1 MASSTPA
8 STILDNLPP
17 RPPTP
22 PRDTNHRETE
32 TADASASLRNRPLPS
47 PEAAV
52 QTLHTPPNGN
62 SPATPSCAHL
72 TDGSASRLG
81 KRVVWSGRTEYRD
94 PPDYKKAFDSLDRS
108 SPVSLSSAARSKP
121 LKGILKITA
130 SPVTFASPL
139 SSQLDGNTETQSIAE
154 MLESTVKHLAGSE
167 RDSKLD
173 AYMMLVRGL
182 RGSSN
187 LPDRVALQAKLG
199 LLMQFIQRDM
209 LAKQEDGSADFQLVN
224 QALKTLA
231 TFLQFGDVKS
241 AVPNEAAASIMDQA
255 IRTFEDPSTSKESTR
270 NFMHIV
276 RCQNFS
282 PKIMTA
288 ERVARIVL
296 ALHKI
301 DDHVKGKSII
311 MSRIMLYRRLV
322 WQCRSHMVAVSNG
335 WLKDLFTD
343 MLSTIQEIQSK
354 AIELGLEVGYLY
366 RQERRL
372 AAEVKN
378 ILDTSNEQQTYMEFY
393 MDKMRAMLADKQR
406 SYAAPQIWS
415 VVTLLGRRCPLDQ
428 WEHFT
433 AWFTLIQ
440 GAFNTSDLR
449 TKQETNYAWNRY
461 ACLSLKETSKV
472 TPRLLEG
479 LVKPLTSQLRRK
491 LNEKCPEDS
500 KKLRRTV
507 ISGACTLYYYLF
519 SPGSEQKKETLV
531 AWDSAVQPVIAQLVT
546 ATYPDDLATATRILL
561 RLVDVSTP
569 ILWKPER
576 IQATAPVR
584 PDELPSID
592 PKWIRAH
599 SDRIFNALG
608 GIMPQSV
615 QNLADRD
622 SPAYKL
628 WKAMV
633 HAVAA
638 ASAKDIK
645 VSDETVAFVARSLGL
660 LSTIWSAGCADEE
673 LFTTK
678 FLPGIRNFITVL
690 VDNLG
695 LLPLT
700 GKKLSVSADSA
711 NVFEPIATPSHRPA
725 KLQGVVATPLQHLF
739 NMLSVVPMG
748 GRDNDDLAA
757 FFIST
762 FEMFLAG
769 QADKARID
777 LVRDLQR
784 QSPASASAPYAV
796 WMLGSQAVALTLSGD
811 IKLDS
816 NGDRFLG
823 PEFREI
829 TNFLCNGLLSHPN
842 LPSQAWMSIFNNFSQ
857 RVTSGFG
864 DAGRA
869 IVIIE
874 PLAKVLVDVDQAVA
888 LHHEA
893 SCALIESARFPRD
906 RQAIDAARRRLWG
919 AELVPSKTTDP
930 FDHLY
935 RLADRKLITSYEA
948 LREQGGS
955 QSRAVTML
963 KATKQFI
970 AASFSSTG
978 FASASR
984 LQHGVSVW
992 LLDEKRLVKHSNDD
1006 ELANSLLAL
1015 WADLCSEMAKARHL
1029 ERSQFQQLDTL
1040 LSAAFQSTSRPVQS
1054 KAAETWNAI
1063 VREDETPE
1071 CSDSLKT
1078 IVSSLQS
1085 KVDLPLAGSD
1095 QSGGFG
1101 AQMSSDPEPQPGSA
1115 VGLPSTGQSSGVSL
1129 RSKPTMTAKA
1139 RESTINSAKKRRL
1152 DATPEASPVRGS
1164 KRLARSSRNTTP
1176 RLRHDN
1182 SQIQFQPI
1190 ASSSPEQGESQHLTE
1205 RQKEVRE
1212 RQKENV
1218 FLGSDAQL
1226 ETPDN
1231 DLEAATALEDA
1242 LSTPKAKANGALES
1256 TPQKTTYEEHI
1267 SSTPTPRRGQLIPMD
1282 LDNDPPSSPPEVR
1295 PYPLLSEMHSRSS
1308 AKSALEEQWS
1318 SPVTSPVPDRQR
1330 VPAAVEVPHVNLT
1343 NDSTQPSTE
1352 PQPHGRQTRSTRK
1365 PDVSQEEVIPSS
1377 VSDMASPSLARVTR
1391 AKRTRGS
1398 RANKAQEQPQ
1408 LLASVPQRAA
1418 TPPQAAQ
1425 SSPKSGADDVYV
1437 DARASPAISPPPE
1450 LPVMTQE
1457 SNDTSFAF
1465 SETDDSQ
1472 FMRFAAEMESGA
1484 PVRHAPAL
1492 TRESS
1497 SSLSSVQAVEVS
1509 ADIVKS
1515 TPTEPVEVVTAVV
1528 KAEEE
1533 AEEEPRSQRKRGKR
1547 KSSARSHDTR
1557 QKRRRS
1563 EEPDDNG
1570 ADEARE
1576 NKDLGAQSV
1585 REVGEQDAVDAPE
1598 PEPEPEPE
1606 QRPTRGKA
1614 KRRAKGA
1621 AKSSARRSARRMQ
1634 VEEETRELGDVSV
1647 EVGPVEVVGT
1657 SKGDD
1662 DASSSRD
1669 TDEEIMS
1676 QLVSESNAASQA
1688 GSVPP
1693 EASLVVIEDSM
1704 ATSSFSLDKAVQAEV
1719 EEQGRLEAGEAK
1731 NAESIMGML
1740 CAGMAGLQNASLSR
1754 DEFNQIEDMLM
1765 EMKRELFDAE
1775 RRGRG

>member
-1 MASSTPA
+1 MAAVMASSTQA
-8 STILDNLPP
+8 STLLDNLPP

-22 PRDTNHRETE
+22 PRDTNHRET
-32 TADASASLRNRPLPS
+32 ADGSASLLDRSLPS

-52 QTLHTPPNGN
+52 QTWHTPPNGN

-94 PPDYKKAFDSLDRS
+94 PPDYKKAFDSFDKS
-108 SPVSLSSAARSKP
+108 SPVSLSSAARLKP

-139 SSQLDGNTETQSIAE
+139 SSQLDGYTETQSIAE

-182 RGSSN
+182 RSSSN

-199 LLMQFIQRDM
+199 LLIQFIQRDM

-255 IRTFEDPSTSKESTR
+255 IRTFENPSTSKESTR

-288 ERVARIVL
+288 ERVARIVH

-301 DDHVKGKSII
+301 EDHVKGKSII

-335 WLKDLFTD
+335 WLKDLFTG
-343 MLSTIQEIQSK
+343 MLSTIQEIQLK

-372 AAEVKN
+372 AAEVKVM
-378 ILDTSNEQQTYMEFY
+378 LDTSNEQQTYMEFY

-507 ISGACTLYYYLF
+507 VSGACTLYYYLF
-519 SPGSEQKKETLV
+519 SPVSEQKKDTLI
-531 AWDSAVQPVIAQLVT
+531 AWDFAVQPVIAQLVT

-569 ILWKPER
+569 VLWKPER
-576 IQATAPVR
+576 IQAATPVR

-608 GIMPQSV
+608 GIMLQSV

-628 WKAMV
+628 WKAVV

-673 LFTTK
+673 TFSSK
-678 FLPGIRNFITVL
+678 FLPGIRNYITVL

-700 GKKLSVSADSA
+700 GKKLSVSVDSA

-725 KLQGVVATPLQHLF
+725 KPQGVVATPLQHLF
-739 NMLSVVPMG
+739 NMLSVVPTG
-748 GRDNDDLAA
+748 GRDDDDLAA

-769 QADKARID
+769 KPDKARID
-777 LVRDLQR
+777 LVKDLQR
-784 QSPASASAPYAV
+784 QSPANASAPYAV

-811 IKLDS
+811 NKLDS

-842 LPSQAWMSIFNNFSQ
+842 LPSQAWMSIFNDFSQ

-948 LREQGGS
+948 LGEQEGS
-955 QSRAVTML
+955 PLRAVTVL

-984 LQHGVSVW
+984 LQHGLSVW
-992 LLDEKRLVKHSNDD
+992 LLDEKRQVKPSNDD

-1015 WADLCSEMAKARHL
+1015 WTDLCSEMAKARHL

-1085 KVDLPLAGSD
+1085 KVDLPLAGSN
-1095 QSGGFG
+1095 QSGGNFG

-1115 VGLPSTGQSSGVSL
+1115 IGIPSTGQSSGVSL

-1139 RESTINSAKKRRL
+1139 QESTISSAKKRRL

-1182 SQIQFQPI
+1182 SQIQFQPF

-1242 LSTPKAKANGALES
+1242 LSTPKAKANSALKS

-1295 PYPLLSEMHSRSS
+1295 PYPLLSEIHSRSS

-1318 SPVTSPVPDRQR
+1318 SPVASPVPDRQH
-1330 VPAAVEVPHVNLT
+1330 VPAAIEVPHVDLT

-1352 PQPHGRQTRSTRK
+1352 PQPQGRQTRSTRK
-1365 PDVSQEEVIPSS
+1365 PDVSQEEEVIPSS
-1377 VSDMASPSLARVTR
+1377 VPDMGSPSLARVTR

-1398 RANKAQEQPQ
+1398 RVNKAQEPPQPP
-1408 LLASVPQRAA
+1408 ASAPQRAA

-1437 DARASPAISPPPE
+1437 DARASPSISPPPE
-1450 LPVMTQE
+1450 LPDMTQE

-1497 SSLSSVQAVEVS
+1497 SSLSSVQAGDVS

-1515 TPTEPVEVVTAVV
+1515 TPAEPVEVVTAVV

-1547 KSSARSHDTR
+1547 KSSARSRDTR
-1557 QKRRRS
+1557 RKRRRS
-1563 EEPDDNG
+1563 E
-1570 ADEARE
+1570 
-1576 NKDLGAQSV
+1576 
-1585 REVGEQDAVDAPE
+1585 
-1598 PEPEPEPE
+1598 EPEPE
-1606 QRPTRGKA
+1606 QRPTRNKA
-1614 KRRAKGA
+1614 KRRAKVA
-1621 AKSSARRSARRMQ
+1621 AKSNARRSARRMQ
-1634 VEEETRELGDVSV
+1634 VEEETRELEDVSV
-1647 EVGPVEVVGT
+1647 EAGPVEVVDT
-1657 SKGDD
+1657 NKGGDIVFDDD

-1719 EEQGRLEAGEAK
+1719 EQEKKEEQVEARS
-1731 NAESIMGML
+1731 AESIMGML
-1740 CAGMAGLQNASLSR
+1740 RAGMAGLQNASLSR
-1754 DEFNQIEDMLM
+1754 DDFNQIEDMLM
-1765 EMKRELFDAE
+1765 EMKRELFEAE
-1775 RRGRG
+1775 RRGRR